1 MKTNKL
7 TNDKLKKEIQV
18 MKIINKTKVSKKKAK
33 VIKKEASKKKNKYC
47 EHLARHF
54 LF

>member
-1 MKTNKL
+1 
-7 TNDKLKKEIQV
+7 
-18 MKIINKTKVSKKKAK
+18 MKIINKTKVAKKKTK
-33 VIKKEASKKKNKYC
+33 VTKKKASKKKNKYC